1 MCNSRV
7 KRIHFLS
14 NKDYA
19 SAIDFFT
26 KALKIYSDSTDRL
39 RVKIHL
45 AYSLTYQGNK
55 KKSLSMLD
63 KLSKEYEDSSKGDV
77 LGLIIK
83 NIKTV
88 K

>member
-1 MCNSRV
+1 M
-7 KRIHFLS
+7 S

-26 KALKIYSDSTDRL
+26 KALKIYSDSTDLL
-39 RVKIHL
+39 RVKINL

-55 KKSLSMLD
+55 KESLRMLD
-63 KLSKEYEDSSKGDV
+63 KLSKEYEDSVKGDA
-77 LGLIIK
+77 LSLIIK

>member
-1 MCNSRV
+1 M
-7 KRIHFLS
+7 S

-26 KALKIYSDSTDRL
+26 KALKIYSDSTDLL

-45 AYSLTYQGNK
+45 AYSLIYQGNK
-55 KKSLSMLD
+55 KESLRMLD
-63 KLSKEYEDSSKGDV
+63 KLSKEYEDSVKGDA
-77 LGLIIK
+77 LSLIIK